1 MNNNSNFDNY
11 DESSQEVLN
20 GDIIETIN
28 QFGSTTKLTSQ
39 RRNVLNV
46 YLKSKT
52 NQTESNIKGDHHR
65 RQSNSNQDDHLNEEE
80 DKESNTNE

>member
-1 MNNNSNFDNY
+1 LNNHSNLDVY
-11 DESSQEVLN
+11 DDLSQEVLN

-28 QFGSTTKLTSQ
+28 QFGSTTKLNSQ

-46 YLKSKT
+46 YLKSKI

-65 RQSNSNQDDHLNEEE
+65 R
-80 DKESNTNE
+80 